1 MVRKKSEFPSE
12 ESRNT
17 ALFMEITKIT
27 SLLAL
32 VATIIS
38 DEAKRLVEK
47 AAKNKVQVAKLEIK
61 LVKSTTTLK

>member
-1 MVRKKSEFPSE
+1 
-12 ESRNT
+12 
-17 ALFMEITKIT
+17 MEITKIT